1 MNQFTG
7 TNAGANQ
14 ADVDRE
20 GGSLAIG
27 LDVDFEHLTDREVGE
42 VLERGNCISTQTHG
56 FFTTRYFF
64 TGTSASHHVA
74 HRSRF
79 HGNAELFQS
88 GGLTRN
94 RETEAVG
101 TGVFQDEG
109 HTVTDAVGY
118 VVFDAA
124 LRVQLVEQFDDIYPT
139 HVHRQGHSLQVIT
152 TEQ

>member
-1 MNQFTG
+1 MKRVFLDQFTG
-7 TNAGANQ
+7 TNTGANQ

-42 VLERGNCISTQTHG
+42 VLERGNCIATKTHG

-64 TGTSASHHVA
+64 AGASTSHHVA

-79 HGNAELFQS
+79 HGNAELFQPS
-88 GGLTRN
+88 GLARN

-109 HTVTDAVGY
+109 HTVTDAIDY

-124 LRVQLVEQFDDIYPT
+124 LGVQLV
-139 HVHRQGHSLQVIT
+139 G
-152 TEQ
+152 